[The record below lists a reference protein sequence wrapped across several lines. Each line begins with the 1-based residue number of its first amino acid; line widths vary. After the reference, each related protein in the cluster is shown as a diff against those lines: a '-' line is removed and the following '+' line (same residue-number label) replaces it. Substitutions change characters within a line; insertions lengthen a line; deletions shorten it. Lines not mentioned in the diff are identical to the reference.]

1 MNGPAAP
8 PARLPKSRRVQL
20 HKTLHPPPPPPPG
33 SPWSNPTLAIS
44 VQSED
49 AMCFGHSDSEG
60 ARGQVTR
67 RGKTHT
73 SLLKRRR
80 SPAAEAGPAE
90 PQDARK
96 LSKLDSTA
104 STLANTLPM
113 SPQKPPSIQDL
124 PGPSSDSVN
133 GADIHADIHAGN
145 NSLRIERLQSAQT
158 LQERP
163 SSSSASSLLAPSI
176 TDAAPL
182 EQRTAFLEAHNAP
195 EELCSHT
202 FQPFVDLHFY
212 RALRFEFKRSTKMS
226 NSELAACFDLI
237 SKTSEQD
244 YRSSSRGWD
253 PDYKLEEMSDR
264 EMMYFLVRQAEG
276 YIGVDSAADGDA
288 SAHYAGAVLGF
299 MSFKLEP
306 EDEELN
312 LMRPV
317 LYMYEIHL
325 DDRLRGQSLGG
336 RMIDW
341 AISQARL
348 VKISKMMLTV
358 FTVNENAR
366 RLYDREGF
374 VKDGISPEDRVTR
387 RKVIKADYII
397 MSKEL

>member
-1 MNGPAAP
+1 
-8 PARLPKSRRVQL
+8 
-20 HKTLHPPPPPPPG
+20 
-33 SPWSNPTLAIS
+33 
-44 VQSED
+44 
-49 AMCFGHSDSEG
+49 MCFGHSDSEG
-60 ARGQVTR
+60 KRGQMTP

-80 SPAAEAGPAE
+80 SPATEADAAE

-104 STLANTLPM
+104 STLANNPQM
-113 SPQKPPSIQDL
+113 SPQKPSSVHEPPKPSSVSANGADNNVD
-124 PGPSSDSVN
+124 SDSV
-133 GADIHADIHAGN
+133 H
-145 NSLRIERLQSAQT
+145 IEPLQSTQT
-158 LQERP
+158 LQDRIP
-163 SSSSASSLLAPSI
+163 SSPESSISLPSI
-176 TDAAPL
+176 TDDTPL
-182 EQRTAFLEAHNAP
+182 EQRTALLEAHNAP
-195 EELCSHT
+195 EELHSYT
-202 FQPFVDLHFY
+202 FQQFVDLRFY
-212 RALRFEFKRSTKMS
+212 CALRLELKRSTRMS

-237 SKTSEQD
+237 SKTSQQD
-244 YRSSSRGWD
+244 YKSSSRGWD

-264 EMMYFLVRQAEG
+264 EMMYLLVRQAEG
-276 YIGVDSAADGDA
+276 YIGLDRVGDGESSAQ
-288 SAHYAGAVLGF
+288 HAGAILGF

-306 EDEELN
+306 EDEELK

-336 RMIDW
+336 KMISW

-358 FTVNENAR
+358 FTVNESAR